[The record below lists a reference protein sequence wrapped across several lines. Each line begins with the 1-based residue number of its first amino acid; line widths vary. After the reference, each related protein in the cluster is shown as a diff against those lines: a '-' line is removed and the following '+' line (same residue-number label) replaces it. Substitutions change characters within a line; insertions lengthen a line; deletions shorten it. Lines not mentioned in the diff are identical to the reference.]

1 MAYSFDSIKI
11 VKRKKNKM
19 ICFSF
24 IQNNQTYFAKLLHTD
39 LQDDFNRERDINIYI
54 QNNLQDFRYHTKM
67 LDVFENIQLNNT
79 LSILVDNSK
88 DKYNLMI
95 FEYSGN
101 HTLRYYI
108 NKISSYSFQNI
119 LKQLEDA
126 TKMLEDI
133 NVIHYDLYC
142 ESNVML
148 KKEKKEWVVKIVDYG
163 LSYIDP
169 TDKSKRDYNNVIGS
183 IKHFNKKHVK
193 CYML

>member
-1 MAYSFDSIKI
+1 MAYSFDNIKI
-11 VKRKKNKM
+11 IKRKKNKI

-67 LDVFENIQLNNT
+67 IEVFENIELNNS

-88 DKYNLMI
+88 DNYNLMI
-95 FEYSGN
+95 FEHSGN

-108 NKISSYSFQNI
+108 NKISSYTFQNI

-148 KKEKKEWVVKIVDYG
+148 KKEKKEWNEKIVDFG

-169 TDKSKRDYNNVIGS
+169 TDKSKRDYNNVIDS
-183 IKHFNKKHVK
+183 IKYFNKKHSI
-193 CYML
+193 

>member
-1 MAYSFDSIKI
+1 MAYSFDNIKI
-11 VKRKKNKM
+11 IKRKKNKI

-67 LDVFENIQLNNT
+67 IEVFENIELNNS

-88 DKYNLMI
+88 DNYNLMI
-95 FEYSGN
+95 FEHSGN

-108 NKISSYSFQNI
+108 NKISSYTFQNI

-148 KKEKKEWVVKIVDYG
+148 KKEKKEWIVKIVDFG

-169 TDKSKRDYNNVIGS
+169 TDKSKRDYNNVIDS
-183 IKHFNKKHVK
+183 IKYFNKKHSI
-193 CYML
+193 